1 MVTTRRSTTETT
13 ASAFGAGVGVLERPA
28 SYEEFVSPSQKGQCS
43 SADEKLRRENLDRLL
58 NYDRYAE
65 AERTVV
71 EDVATAVEET
81 VAFVDE
87 DIRPTS
93 TTMQFGDDIDQIRQE
108 MNQQKESEK
117 VKRGLN
123 GSGRL
128 AITLYSLV
136 ITVILAL
143 IVLNTGVLAKLSNI
157 NQAKASELE
166 ATISRYSAIQEEI
179 ASISDS
185 EYVMNV
191 AQERY
196 GMIKG

>member
-1 MVTTRRSTTETT
+1 MVTTRRSTAETT
-13 ASAFGAGVGVLERPA
+13 GSIYSTGVGVLERPA
-28 SYEEFVSPSQKGQCS
+28 TYEEFVSPSQKGKCS
-43 SADEKLRRENLDRLL
+43 SADEQLRRENLERLL
-58 NYDRYAE
+58 NYDRSE
-65 AERTVV
+65 ERAVV

-93 TTMQFGDDIDQIRQE
+93 TTMQFGEDIDQIRQE
-108 MNQQKESEK
+108 MNQRKETEK

-123 GSGRL
+123 STGRL
-128 AITLYSLV
+128 AVTLYSLV
-136 ITVILAL
+136 VAVILAL
-143 IVLNTGVLAKLSNI
+143 VVLNTGVLAKLSNI
-157 NQAKASELE
+157 NEAKASELE